1 MDLLNIDI
9 EINFLI
15 SELNRPLVPLSIK
28 IDLETRLSK
37 LLVDRKLMVETL
49 AKPNS
54 YMPECID
61 DSSNTDD

>member
-1 MDLLNIDI
+1 MDLLNIDE
-9 EINFLI
+9 EIRRIL
-15 SELNRPLVPLSIK
+15 EYLNRPLVALSTK
-28 IDLETRLSK
+28 TELEIRLSK